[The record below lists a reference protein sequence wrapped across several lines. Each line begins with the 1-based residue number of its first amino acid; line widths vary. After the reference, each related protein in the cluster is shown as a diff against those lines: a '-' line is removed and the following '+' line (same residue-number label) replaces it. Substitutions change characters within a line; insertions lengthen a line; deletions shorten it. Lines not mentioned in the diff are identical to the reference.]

1 MLRQQWAARSTGTHH
16 RRRWVTDA
24 SRARDRKKMQTC
36 ANKLEALRTP
46 PARASA
52 SGMRHPPPRLFRT
65 AARGHCPLA
74 LRLSQGVSIVVV
86 VVPHPRRDLRTR
98 CNRAAERQS
107 KRVLTEEPGARAR
120 SSARG
125 SWREARALCG
135 AAVPPSRLFS
145 RSAPPPL
152 WRAGTGTCHRHLGR
166 PHNVERPPPSPKQCT
181 LALCTSN
188 LPCNIIKSSSSA

>member
-1 MLRQQWAARSTGTHH
+1 
-16 RRRWVTDA
+16 
-24 SRARDRKKMQTC
+24 MQTC

-135 AAVPPSRLFS
+135 AAVPPRGCFRAPRL
-145 RSAPPPL
+145 RRCGAPGLVPATATL
-152 WRAGTGTCHRHLGR
+152 AAR
-166 PHNVERPPPSPKQCT
+166 NVERPPPSPKQCT